1 MMTLE
6 PSKTARFISMK
17 QLAIFA
23 LLTGLNVFAVAPSV
37 KWNSALHGLVA
48 NATGAEDMPS
58 PGQQPPS
65 SAPKPV
71 KPRIRYAITQL
82 DKTTFSTGALVG
94 TFNGKRQILVS
105 KSKNKCLQI
114 IDQRDFD
121 GDGLLDALVE
131 DITACGGNCC
141 PSQFFF
147 VSALPD
153 GSFAVSDEFADSWK
167 DPVIEKWKGHWSVVV
182 VSNNAGM
189 NRERPVEFTR
199 RFVLEAGKAV
209 KVEERQRK
217 DMKSIIEM
225 RSEMFKSEN
234 GQETHSFKYDLDG
247 DGKKDTISGKLW
259 ERWGSILWTVEF
271 ANGKI
276 FSSNTACKRIG
287 VLPTKT
293 NGVNDLVCDQDTVLH
308 WDGSEY
314 KE

>member
-1 MMTLE
+1 MMGRGI
-6 PSKTARFISMK
+6 PVIHMK
-17 QLAIFA
+17 PLDIAA
-23 LLTGLNVFAVAPSV
+23 LLMSLIAFAVQP
-37 KWNSALHGLVA
+37 NA
-48 NATGAEDMPS
+48 NWVPVLQASTTPVPA
-58 PGQQPPS
+58 QQSKPR
-65 SAPKPV
+65 PV
-71 KPRIRYAITQL
+71 KPKIQYAITQL
-82 DKTTFSTGALVG
+82 DKTTFSTGALVAAI
-94 TFNGKRQILVS
+94 NGKRQVLVS

-121 GDGLLDALVE
+121 GDGSLDALVE

-141 PSQFFF
+141 PNHFFF
-147 VSALPD
+147 ASALPD
-153 GSFAVSDEFADSWK
+153 GTFAVSDEFADSWT
-167 DPVIEKWKGHWSVVV
+167 DPVIERWKGRWSVVV

-209 KVEERQRK
+209 KVEEHERK
-217 DMKSIIEM
+217 DMKSIVEM
-225 RSEMFKSEN
+225 RSEIFKN
-234 GQETHSFKYDLDG
+234 DQEKHSIKYDLDG

-287 VLPTKT
+287 VLATKT
-293 NGVNDLVCDQDTVLH
+293 DGVHDLVCDQDTVLH

-314 KE
+314 K